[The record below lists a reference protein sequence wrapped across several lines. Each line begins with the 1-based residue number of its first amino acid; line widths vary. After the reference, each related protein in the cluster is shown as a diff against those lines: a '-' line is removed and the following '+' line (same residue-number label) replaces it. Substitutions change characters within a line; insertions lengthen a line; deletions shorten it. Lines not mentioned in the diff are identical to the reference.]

1 MASKFIGVARGMI
14 RQSTRHRPETTDA
27 EMVDA
32 AADGVKKLAWSPSLE
47 GGRKERSDEG
57 EYNHFSILPFC
68 KEDISTS
75 VFHHFTM

>member
-32 AADGVKKLAWSPSLE
+32 AADGVKKRARFPSSE
-47 GGRKERSDEG
+47 GGVKERSGEG
-57 EYNHFSILPFC
+57 EYNHFAILPFFR
-68 KEDISTS
+68 EDISAR
-75 VFHHFTM
+75 VFHHFTI

>member
-1 MASKFIGVARGMI
+1 MTFIVAACGNI
-14 RQSTRHRPETTDA
+14 IISTWHRPETTDA
-27 EMVDA
+27 DTADA